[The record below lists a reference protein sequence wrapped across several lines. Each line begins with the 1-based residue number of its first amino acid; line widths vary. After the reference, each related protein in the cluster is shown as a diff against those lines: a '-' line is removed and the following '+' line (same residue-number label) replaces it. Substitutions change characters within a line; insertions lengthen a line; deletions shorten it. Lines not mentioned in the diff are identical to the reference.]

1 MFMSSVY
8 KINYLLVPTSALS
21 SMIQNNVGVLTL
33 DATMKGLCEKE
44 MIHALIM
51 KKQ

>member
-8 KINYLLVPTSALS
+8 KMNYLIVPTSVLY
-21 SMIQNNVGVLTL
+21 SMIQNNVGVITL
-33 DATMKGLCEKE
+33 DATMKRSCEKE